1 MWGKYFTSI
10 DKDDFMTVADFLIS
24 ISSSGVLA
32 GILIW
37 LSREWMSARLKSS
50 IQHEYDQK
58 LEAHKA
64 KLKAESD
71 VALIELRATLKREAD
86 LHAAAHA
93 SFSEGQKAAI
103 ERKLDAIDKI
113 WGKVLQIRAN
123 IPSGLRIVDNL
134 NDGERID
141 KYKDPKII
149 EFAKQFS
156 KQKFDAIVDN
166 EDDII
171 ERVRPY
177 VGEYIW
183 AILVSYEVIILRL
196 LLLWRQGLDAGARIN
211 WDNNSDTRQ
220 LLKTSLTDE
229 ELTEFDQL
237 QSGRVSWMQ
246 QQLELKILTASIK
259 VISGEEFAVEALAQA
274 KLIQQR
280 ADQLKNKTSTA

>member
-1 MWGKYFTSI
+1 
-10 DKDDFMTVADFLIS
+10 MTVADFLIS

>member
-1 MWGKYFTSI
+1 
-10 DKDDFMTVADFLIS
+10 MTVADFLIS

-156 KQKFDAIVDN
+156 KQEFDAIVDN